1 MSKKAAVIHVA
12 FSRSAALV
20 RGPPAACE
28 FFRRNS
34 TAVSGQKDQTEKT
47 NSNASADAIK

>member
-1 MSKKAAVIHVA
+1 MSKKAAIIHVA
-12 FSRSAALV
+12 FSRNAALV
-20 RGPPAACE
+20 RGPPAAWA

-47 NSNASADAIK
+47 SSNASADAMK